1 MNGTPKTDF
10 SLKEQD
16 IQSDKD
22 FSSEASSSE
31 DEDGE
36 EITEEFEKDWMCTL
50 AALKTKDPKIY
61 DKNVKFFQETGKGLA
76 EKKSKKKTLSL
87 QDVQRKTLIT
97 TDGAP
102 PGDEKIRY
110 EEDIDEPVVPSY
122 YEEQEQLKKQFH
134 EAASSIPDEEDIL
147 LKKSGENTES
157 EKEEDYRSFLKGKT
171 SKLKKSKKISHELS
185 VLKDFWSK
193 SDLDEGEVFLRDYIL
208 NKGYKA
214 NNSIPSYKDIIK
226 DEEFSEDEEVI
237 TKQDN
242 FEREYNF
249 RFEEPDRKFIKCH
262 PRKILDSVRI
272 GNNARAEKRKAT
284 LERKKKEKEIKQE
297 KLKRL
302 KKQKRKEILEKIAK
316 LKEVSGNDSLGAK
329 GLDWDEDFD
338 PEQHDQL
345 MKGAFGENYYS
356 KGVEDTEKPV
366 FSDDDWEDE
375 YSVDNNGDINEEP
388 GCSYQTDNLHFE
400 DPDFNMDADYDP
412 TQHKSKKRKREKKK
426 KQKQEKPK
434 FNPDEMTFEE
444 YFDEYYKLD
453 YEDLIDDLPCRFQY
467 RSVATNDFGLD
478 TNEILHSTDKE
489 LNSWCPLSKVVQYR
503 TEEEEFVSRK
513 MYSKRSRQNNRKKN
527 ILTTFYT
534 HSESSSSKTSN
545 NKEENEEKVEKKPC
559 NIKSDHKSNDE
570 IPSVNSKQQKNSKK
584 RKMSVDDASP
594 EQNMAS
600 AENEE
605 NAVNKS
611 KKKFQSK
618 DNSSSIAGAL
628 TKTKSSKGSKNKTE
642 KEGNTAKVSELSN
655 TKLKRKKRA
664 ECWKQKQKGNK
675 HNEQLNVTL
684 SNTRLKAYGIN
695 PKKFKYI
702 QLTKQK

>member
-1 MNGTPKTDF
+1 MATDCDNVVVV
-10 SLKEQD
+10 KEQD
-16 IQSDKD
+16 MRSDND
-22 FSSEASSSE
+22 FSSESSSSE

-61 DKNVKFFQETGKGLA
+61 DKNVKFFQENDKGSA
-76 EKKSKKKTLSL
+76 QKKSKKKTLSL

-102 PGDEKIRY
+102 PADEKIRY

-122 YEEQEQLKKQFH
+122 YEEQEQLKKQFQ
-134 EAASSIPDEEDIL
+134 EAASSLPDEEDIL
-147 LKKSGENTES
+147 VKKSGENTES

-171 SKLKKSKKISHELS
+171 NKLKKSKKISHELS

-193 SDLDEGEVFLRDYIL
+193 TDLDEGEVFLRDYIL

-226 DEEFSEDEEVI
+226 DEEFSEDEELL

-249 RFEEPDRKFIKCH
+249 RYEEPDRKFIKCH

-297 KLKRL
+297 KLKGL

-316 LKEVSGNDSLGAK
+316 LKEVSGNDNLGAN
-329 GLDWDEDFD
+329 GVDWDEDFN

-345 MKGAFGENYYS
+345 MKDAFGENYYS
-356 KGVEDTEKPV
+356 KGIEDTEKPE

-375 YSVDNNGDINEEP
+375 YSVDKNGDINEEP

-412 TQHKSKKRKREKKK
+412 TQHKSKKRKREMKK

-478 TNEILHSTDKE
+478 TDEILHSTDKE
-489 LNSWCPLSKVVQYR
+489 LNSWCPLSKVVQYK
-503 TEEEEFVSRK
+503 TEDEEFVTRK
-513 MYSKRSRQNNRKKN
+513 MYSKRSRQKNRKKN

-534 HSESSSSKTSN
+534 QSESSNKTSN
-545 NKEENEEKVEKKPC
+545 NKEEKEEKVEKKPH

-584 RKMSVDDASP
+584 RKMPIDEASP
-594 EQNMAS
+594 EQNLAS
-600 AENEE
+600 AESEE

-611 KKKFQSK
+611 KKKLQSK
-618 DNSSSIAGAL
+618 DNTSSIAGAL
-628 TKTKSSKGSKNKTE
+628 TKTKSSKGSKNKAE
-642 KEGNTAKVSELSN
+642 KEGSTAKISELSN

-664 ECWKQKQKGNK
+664 ERWQQKQKGIK

-684 SNTRLKAYGIN
+684 SNARLKAYGIN

-702 QLTKQK
+702 QLPKQK